1 MAISKAAASLLF
13 ELKTTQTL
21 EGTICQLG
29 RQTILVSTHKIR
41 QVAKSFGFDSKETN
55 EELPWTG
62 NADDVYLFET
72 LGYKKVESIDAD
84 DFENANYVMDL
95 NIDVPYE
102 FHNRF
107 DAIYDGGTMEHI
119 FNLPQVLKNIHKMLK
134 PGGIIMHLSPS
145 HNHVD
150 HGFFMFSPTF
160 FYDYYKTNNYE
171 IIRSNILEYS
181 PNPMNTIWKIYNY
194 ESLSLEHLAYG
205 GWDSSML
212 GIWFV
217 AKKTILSSDN
227 AIPQQARYVKVW
239 DNTYK
244 LKSSKSLI
252 NEESILRKLINKLQ
266 DSAKRNRIS
275 YSFFYFLRNFYFG
288 FKFLFKSNKKPQIIA
303 RY

>member
-1 MAISKAAASLLF
+1 MAITKAAASLLF
-13 ELKTTQTL
+13 ELKTTQTIG
-21 EGTICQLG
+21 GTICQLG
-29 RQTILVSTHKIR
+29 RQTILVSTDKIR
-41 QVAKSFGFDSKETN
+41 KVAKSFGVDSKATS

-72 LGYKKVESIDAD
+72 LGYDKVESIDAD
-84 DFENANYVMDL
+84 NFENASYVMDFNL
-95 NIDVPYE
+95 EVPDE

-134 PGGIIMHLSPS
+134 PGGMIMHLSPS

-150 HGFFMFSPTF
+150 HGFYMFSPTF
-160 FYDYYKTNNYE
+160 FYDYYKANNYE
-171 IIRSNILEYS
+171 IVRTNILEYS
-181 PNPMNTIWKIYNY
+181 PNPMNPTWKIYNY

-205 GWDSSML
+205 GWDNSML

-217 AKKTILSSDN
+217 AKKTILSSDD

-239 DNTYK
+239 DTFKSKPSINLFDEKSVLGK
-244 LKSSKSLI
+244 LA
-252 NEESILRKLINKLQ
+252 RKLQ
-266 DSAKRNRIS
+266 GAAKGNRTA
-275 YSFFYFLRNFYFG
+275 YSFFYFTRNLYFG
-288 FKFLFKSNKKPQIIA
+288 FKFLFKSNKKPTVIA